1 MRALRL
7 VPMFVLSLVLS
18 GGQTIL
24 MVNQADAR
32 PCNPYKKEPP
42 PPCTSG
48 WFLVIGSGE
57 WLHKKGDIF
66 LIKNIEGYYL
76 TVKASKE
83 VVKAFKGEKTRVDH
97 GVFVL
102 SKPNGKEITL
112 TAFIRNENGQEMQ
125 DLSALEA
132 YYNSKFQEAE
142 AAQKPTSH
150 YEK

>member
-1 MRALRL
+1 MRVLRR
-7 VPMFVLSLVLS
+7 VPMFVLFLVLL
-18 GGQTIL
+18 GGLFIL

-32 PCNPYKKEPP
+32 PCNIYRGEPP
-42 PPCTSG
+42 PPCTQG
-48 WFLVIGSGE
+48 WFMVMGSGE
-57 WLHKKGDIF
+57 WMHKKGDIF

-102 SKPNGKEITL
+102 YKPNGKEITL
-112 TAFIRNENGQEMQ
+112 TAVISSTNGNGEKMQ
-125 DLSALEA
+125 DLTALEA
-132 YYNSKFQEAE
+132 YNNSKFQE
-142 AAQKPTSH
+142 AAQKPTSD